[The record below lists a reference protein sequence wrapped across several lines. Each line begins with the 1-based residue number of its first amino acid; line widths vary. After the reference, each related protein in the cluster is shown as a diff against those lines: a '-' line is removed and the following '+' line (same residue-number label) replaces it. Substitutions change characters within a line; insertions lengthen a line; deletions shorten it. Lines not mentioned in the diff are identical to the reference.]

1 MAIAVPPLDGE
12 MTFDESDREAAAAAG
27 ELRKPDAIPCD
38 SSHGRTQA
46 VRPALF
52 RSFFLGGF
60 ECSSHRRRDGR
71 RLDLIAATRHDLLA
85 LEDYQQLSE
94 HGIRTARDGVRW
106 HQVEAVAGCYNW
118 SSLLPMLR
126 AAEAACVQ
134 VIWDLCHY
142 GWPDHLDVFSAAF
155 IEHFARYAAAFARLH
170 LEETGRPPLV
180 CPINEISY
188 FAWAGGQV
196 GRMNPGTR
204 GRGPELKR
212 QLVRATVAAIHAMRL
227 TAAGTRVFAIDPLI
241 HVVPGRGQ
249 DPRRAAAYTRAQ
261 FEAWDMLAGSRNP
274 ELGGAP
280 DMLDVVGVNY
290 YWNNQWVHRGRAL
303 TLDDPRRKPA
313 QCAAR
318 QPTGALRPSFVPGRD
333 EHRGRGE
340 GGLAP
345 RRCRGGARGHS
356 WRRARRGHLPL
367 SRAIAP
373 RLEQR
378 PHVSQWVVRDGA
390 AARPPTGAHT
400 HRRRT
405 PPATGPVRRR
415 CIRSAARPQI
425 PSRHRD
431 RQSAFHRMNCL
442 AYRAS
447 FLTRC
452 YRAELVRVR
461 KTSIATHPGR
471 GGIASLRS
479 FVQPSPIPRYRP
491 GRHCHLEP
499 GSAGSHLRLVQTT
512 RAGGGQHGS
521 KGRALWRGCSQRMP
535 RGHAGDES

>member
-1 MAIAVPPLDGE
+1 M
-12 MTFDESDREAAAAAG
+12 MFDESDGEAAAAAG
-27 ELRKPDAIPCD
+27 ELRKADPIPCD

-106 HQVEAVAGCYNW
+106 HHVEAVAGCYNW

-134 VIWDLCHY
+134 VMWDLCHY

-170 LEETGRPPLV
+170 VEETGRPPLV

-212 QLVRATVAAIHAMRL
+212 QLVRATVAAIHAMKL

-249 DPRRAAAYTRAQ
+249 DSRRAAAYTRAQ
-261 FEAWDMLAGSRNP
+261 FEAWDMLAGHRNP
-274 ELGGAP
+274 ELGGGP
-280 DMLDVVGVNY
+280 DMLDVVGANY
-290 YWNNQWVHRGRAL
+290 YWNNQWVHRGRGL
-303 TLDDPRRKPA
+303 TLDDA
-313 QCAAR
+313 
-318 QPTGALRPSFVPGRD
+318 
-333 EHRGRGE
+333 
-340 GGLAP
+340 
-345 RRCRGGARGHS
+345 
-356 WRRARRGHLPL
+356 
-367 SRAIAP
+367 
-373 RLEQR
+373 
-378 PHVSQWVVRDGA
+378 
-390 AARPPTGAHT
+390 
-400 HRRRT
+400 RRT
-405 PPATGPVRRR
+405 PLRALLASLQARYGRPLFLAETSIEGEGRAAWLRGVAEEVYAAIHGGVRVEGICLYPVLSHPGWSNGRVCSNGLLEMAPRHGRRPVHTP
-415 CIRSAARPQI
+415 IAAELRRQQALFEDVA
-425 PSRHRD
+425 SD
-431 RQSAFHRMNCL
+431 RQPDRKFQVG
-442 AYRAS
+442 
-447 FLTRC
+447 
-452 YRAELVRVR
+452 AE
-461 KTSIATHPGR
+461 I
-471 GGIASLRS
+471 
-479 FVQPSPIPRYRP
+479 
-491 GRHCHLEP
+491 
-499 GSAGSHLRLVQTT
+499 
-512 RAGGGQHGS
+512 
-521 KGRALWRGCSQRMP
+521 GRAPSTARTVWPIEP
-535 RGHAGDES
+535 RG